1 MVGFLEG
8 WREPQQR
15 RSVSSK
21 FGYSRH
27 GGGRGQ
33 EIHGLRGGVKAM
45 SSGGAGRVPDGKP
58 RGYARR
64 IDRRHEVHAGVAMQR
79 GSARANNRREWKH
92 ARMAVSKTCLLV
104 DGSKSTIG
112 MKGRND
118 DQDWKSLSCDG
129 DVRVRRAM
137 GRGG

>member
-21 FGYSRH
+21 FESSRH

-33 EIHGLRGGVKAM
+33 ELHSPRGGVEEM
-45 SSGGAGRVPDGKP
+45 TSGGAGRVPDGSLE
-58 RGYARR
+58 ATRR

-79 GSARANNRREWKH
+79 GSARANNRGEWKH

-112 MKGRND
+112 MKERND

-129 DVRVRRAM
+129 DVGTRRAM
-137 GRGG
+137 GRGE